1 MSSSPLLPRT
11 ALPGVLV
18 VISEGEAN
26 VFDQR
31 GLEQAV
37 LKANPAIRILRSTFD
52 DLAEAAGRTEVEEGS
67 KRLFV

>member
-11 ALPGVLV
+11 TLPGVLV

-37 LKANPAIRILRSTFD
+37 LKANPGIRILRRTFD

>member
-1 MSSSPLLPRT
+1 M
-11 ALPGVLV
+11 

-37 LKANPAIRILRSTFD
+37 LKANPAIRILRRTFD
-52 DLAEAAGRTEVEEGS
+52 DLAEPAGRTEVEEGS